1 MSKLKTFP
9 LFNSRLSFIL
19 DNGLRAIIE
28 NVEKNIRLL
37 GIKPG
42 MRVLEVGC
50 GSGFVTGYLSET
62 AADGGFIISIDI
74 QEKMINKAKIKRGI
88 LKNVD
93 FRVENASDLK
103 SVKDQDID
111 LVLLYYS
118 LHEISG
124 KDKAV
129 SEFHRV
135 LKQGGILSLREPRLE
150 VFRKDR
156 QLYKEFIEGQ
166 GFESAWN
173 TAICDLLGCNL
184 KFIKK

>member
-1 MSKLKTFP
+1 MSKLKIFTPFS
-9 LFNSRLSFIL
+9 SRFSFIL

-28 NVEKNIRLL
+28 NVEKNILSM

-50 GSGFVTGYLSET
+50 GSGFVTGYLSK
-62 AADGGFIISIDI
+62 AVADGGFIISIDV
-74 QEKMINKAKIKRGI
+74 QEKMINKAKVKRGF

-103 SVKDQDID
+103 SVKDKEID

-124 KDKAV
+124 KDKAL

-150 VFRKDR
+150 VFKKDR
-156 QLYKEFIEGQ
+156 QLYKEFIEGR

-173 TAICDLLGCNL
+173 ATICDLLGCHS